1 MYALYRSIPRAL
13 GASRRKGRRACQRC
27 GIGAT
32 TPLARGPGVLYPR
45 RCAHIAQAE
54 RGEKTMATDPYA
66 APKAQVADAPGVP
79 IEGNFVP
86 DGQSVPAGN
95 GWSWIGASWSLF
107 KQQPGMWIL
116 VVIIF
121 AVLMIILGAI
131 PLVNLVAA
139 LLGPVFLGGL
149 MIGCRALEEGSGL
162 EVGHL
167 FAGFREN
174 AGKLALVGL
183 FNLVAWL
190 LVMLVIFLLVGGS
203 MFAMRT
209 AGADPAAGAAGAAL
223 GGLIG
228 LALGVPIYMAIWF
241 APALITLNDMGAGA
255 ALKASFFGCLKNVVP
270 FLVYGVVMFV
280 LALVASIPLML
291 GWLVLGPMIVASV
304 YVSYRDIFYAQ

>member
-1 MYALYRSIPRAL
+1 
-13 GASRRKGRRACQRC
+13 
-27 GIGAT
+27 
-32 TPLARGPGVLYPR
+32 
-45 RCAHIAQAE
+45 
-54 RGEKTMATDPYA
+54 MATDPYA

-174 AGKLALVGL
+174 AGITSLMTPKA
-183 FNLVAWL
+183 
-190 LVMLVIFLLVGGS
+190 GS
-203 MFAMRT
+203 TRM
-209 AGADPAAGAAGAAL
+209 
-223 GGLIG
+223 
-228 LALGVPIYMAIWF
+228 
-241 APALITLNDMGAGA
+241 
-255 ALKASFFGCLKNVVP
+255 
-270 FLVYGVVMFV
+270 
-280 LALVASIPLML
+280 
-291 GWLVLGPMIVASV
+291 
-304 YVSYRDIFYAQ
+304 

>member
-1 MYALYRSIPRAL
+1 
-13 GASRRKGRRACQRC
+13 
-27 GIGAT
+27 
-32 TPLARGPGVLYPR
+32 
-45 RCAHIAQAE
+45 
-54 RGEKTMATDPYA
+54 MATDPYA
-66 APKAQVADAPGVP
+66 APKAQVADAPGTP
-79 IEGNFVP
+79 IEGNFLP
-86 DGQSVPAGN
+86 EGQGVPAGN
-95 GWSWIGASWSLF
+95 GWTWITASWNLF
-107 KQQPGMWIL
+107 KAQPGMWIL

-121 AVLMIILGAI
+121 AALMIVLSAI

-139 LLGPVFLGGL
+139 LLGPIFVGGL
-149 MIGCRALEEGSGL
+149 MSGCRAIEEGGGL

-183 FNLVAWL
+183 FNIGAWL

-241 APALITLNDMGAGA
+241 APALIALNDMSAGA
-255 ALKASFFGCLKNVVP
+255 ALKASFFACLKNVVP
-270 FLVYGVVMFV
+270 FLIYGVVMFV
-280 LALVASIPLML
+280 LVLVASIPLGL
-291 GWLVLGPMIVASV
+291 GLLVVFPMIIASV
-304 YVSYRDIFYAQ
+304 YTSYRDIFYAQ